1 MQSDQTTTHPDK
13 TPASDALYFDTPN
26 LFSQI
31 LEARLSRR
39 RILQGGLGAALTAML
54 PACQT
59 LGGAPVRIGF
69 TPISPSAED
78 SVRVP
83 EGYEAQ
89 VLYRWGD
96 PVGSA
101 AGMPA
106 FKPDASNTAAEQAL
120 QAGMHHDGMKF
131 YSLDRGGAAR
141 GLLVM
146 NHEYQD
152 DALLHPDGT
161 RTWSAEKTAK
171 AQNAVGVSVI
181 EVALTLSGSRSGWEV
196 IRPSSFARRITAQ
209 TPCRVAGPAA
219 GHESMKT
226 AQDPSG
232 TRVLGNYANCG
243 MGWTPWGT
251 YLACEENFQVNFH
264 GAGTKS
270 PEHRR
275 YGITGN
281 RTSGAWH
288 AHDERFD
295 AIRHPNEPNRFGW
308 VVEIDP
314 FDPRAMPVK
323 RTAMGRLNH
332 ESAAP
337 SMDPDGRLAFYMGD
351 DAPFEYIY
359 KFVTAR
365 AYDAA
370 NPAANRDLLDAG
382 TLYAARFA
390 ADGSGEWLALEYGRN
405 GLTPDKGFRSQADV
419 VVKARQAADVLG
431 ATRMDRPEWCAVHP
445 LTREVYC
452 TLTNNSA
459 RGAPG
464 RPGVDAANPR
474 ANNIFGQIIR
484 WRERGGVT
492 ATRFDWDLFA
502 LGGSPTNPN
511 PERRGRFKGDAFG
524 SPDGL
529 YFDARG
535 VLWVQT
541 DVSPS
546 ALNRG
551 EYQPLGNNQVL
562 AADPATGE
570 FKRFLNGPPG
580 CEITGLTMAPD
591 SRTIFVNI
599 QHPGEIGGNDPDNPR
614 KNSNWP
620 DFSPVGRPRS
630 ATVVV
635 RRTDGGIIGA

>member
-1 MQSDQTTTHPDK
+1 LTSFPTRSDGEPTCAED
-13 TPASDALYFDTPN
+13 TPAFDPPASFSRILDAH
-26 LFSQI
+26 I
-31 LEARLSRR
+31 SRR

-54 PACQT
+54 PACQA
-59 LGGAPVRIGF
+59 LGGGPVRIGF
-69 TPISPSAED
+69 TAIPPSAED
-78 SVRVP
+78 AVRVP

-101 AGMPA
+101 AGMPP

-131 YSLDRGGAAR
+131 YSLDRGGSTR
-141 GLLVM
+141 GLLAI
-146 NHEYQD
+146 NHEYHAD
-152 DALLHPDGT
+152 GLLHTDGL
-161 RTWSAEKTAK
+161 RNWSAEKTAK
-171 AQNAVGVSVI
+171 AQHAVGVSVI
-181 EVALTLSGSRSGWEV
+181 EVALTPSGWEV
-196 IRPSSFARRITAQ
+196 VRPSSFARRVSAQ
-209 TPCRVAGPAA
+209 TPCRVSGPAA
-219 GHESMKT
+219 GHASMRT
-226 AQDPSG
+226 AQDPTG
-232 TRVLGNYANCG
+232 TRVLGTYAGCAN
-243 MGWTPWGT
+243 GWTPWGT
-251 YLACEENFQVNFH
+251 YLTCEENWHQYFY
-264 GAGTKS
+264 GAGTQS
-270 PEHRR
+270 AELGR
-275 YGITGN
+275 YGVTGKG
-281 RTSGAWH
+281 TPGPWH

-295 AIRHPNEPNRFGW
+295 ATRHPNEPNRFGW

-323 RTAMGRLNH
+323 RTALGRFKH
-332 ESAAP
+332 EGAAP
-337 SMDPDGRLAFYMGD
+337 SMDADGRLAFYMGD
-351 DAPFEYIY
+351 DEPFEYIY

-365 AYDAA
+365 PYDAA
-370 NPAANRDLLDAG
+370 NPAANRDLLDTG
-382 TLYAARFA
+382 TLYVARFDP
-390 ADGSGEWLALEYGRN
+390 DGSGEWLALQFGRN
-405 GLTPDKGFRSQADV
+405 GLSPDKGFRSQADV
-419 VVKARQAADVLG
+419 VVKARQAADALG
-431 ATRMDRPEWCAVHP
+431 ATPMDRAEWCAVHP

-452 TLTNNSA
+452 TLTNNSV

-474 ANNIFGQIIR
+474 ANNLFGQIIR

-502 LGGSPTNPN
+502 LGGSPTSND

-570 FKRFLNGPPG
+570 FKRFMTGPAG
-580 CEITGLTMAPD
+580 CEITGLTMTPD

-599 QHPGEIGGNDPDNPR
+599 QHPGEIGGSDPGEPR
-614 KNSNWP
+614 KHSNWP

-635 RRTDGGIIGA
+635 RRKDGGIIGA